1 MLRYRVLVSLIG
13 AALFLGSAIAQDQ
26 PVFSSI
32 DYPEAALTNAQ
43 GINPGGDIV
52 GYYKDTLG
60 NQHGFLLSGGNFTS
74 IDYPGSILT
83 GAAGISPGGD
93 IVGSYAVAP
102 GGPANTHGYLL
113 SLGSFTELQYPGHPG
128 MYAQRIA
135 PDGDI
140 YGCYH
145 DTDTAGSMHGMTL
158 MRMARGYMPLGF
170 DVAPASMRNGG
181 TPDGSTIVGFYND
194 LTAGLWH
201 GYLLQD
207 GNFEPFDVPGSN
219 LTQPYDINPKG
230 VVAGLFR
237 DTSGKFHG
245 FLLSA
250 GTFTTIDYPGSIA
263 TRAFGINPGGDVVG
277 AYVDSSGKTH
287 GYLRKVT
294 D

>member
-1 MLRYRVLVSLIG
+1 MKRTIAIVAVVLCGIG
-13 AALFLGSAIAQDQ
+13 VVVAQDQ
-26 PVFSSI
+26 AVFLSI
-32 DYPEAALTNAQ
+32 DYPGATLTNAQ

-52 GYYKDTLG
+52 GYYNDTLG
-60 NQHGFLLSGGNFTS
+60 NQHGFLLSRGDFTS

-113 SLGSFTELQYPGHPG
+113 SMGTFTKLQYPGHPG

-135 PDGDI
+135 PNGDI

-158 MRMARGYMPLGF
+158 MRTGTGFMPMGF
-170 DVAPASMRNGG
+170 DAIPASMRNGA
-181 TPDGSTIVGFYND
+181 TPGGSTIVGFYSD
-194 LTAGLWH
+194 LTTGLWH

-207 GNFEPFDVPGSN
+207 GNYEPFDVPGSN

-230 VVAGLFR
+230 VVVGLFR
-237 DTSGKFHG
+237 DTTGKFHG
-245 FLLSA
+245 FLL
-250 GTFTTIDYPGSIA
+250 GKGVFTSIDYPGAIA

-277 AYVDSSGKTH
+277 AYVDSTGKTH
-287 GYLRKVT
+287 GFLRKIT